1 MLKSYSR
8 VFKTL
13 FIIGDILT
21 VSGCWI
27 LVYYLWF
34 QRHSIQIYEKTPFLK
49 DHFIFLIPVI
59 AVYSISLTLLGLYKP
74 KRTTPIFSE
83 LGDVFKSSLISI
95 GILVLLFYLIKE
107 YRYSGLML
115 VSFWGITVS
124 ALFIFRTSLRRGIRI
139 LRSKGYNLRH
149 ILIVGTGSLARQ
161 VTRKIREHREFGLE
175 IFGLLSSNSE
185 DVGSTIDGVK
195 VVGTYG
201 ETRNIVKQRGIDQV
215 IFALSQKEHRI
226 LIVLV
231 GMIAGT
237 MADIC
242 VIPDLR
248 YNFFTLRHGVED
260 FDGLL
265 VIRLRESPL
274 YGWNTIIKKC
284 LDFSIALVVLIIS
297 SPLLVLIAVMIK
309 IESPGPVFYKQ
320 ERIGYDG
327 TVFKMIKFRSMR
339 EDAETKS
346 GAVWAKEDDPRRTRL
361 GKIMRKTSIDEIPQL
376 INVLKGEM
384 SLVGP
389 RPERPV
395 FIKQFKSRIPSYMLR
410 HKIKAGM
417 TGWAQIHGLRGNTS
431 LEKRIEYDL
440 YYIENW
446 SFWLDIKI
454 LFLTIPA
461 LFKGKGAY

>member
-1 MLKSYSR
+1 MLKSYRR

-13 FIIGDILT
+13 FILCDILT
-21 VSGCWI
+21 ISGCWI
-27 LVYYLWF
+27 FVYYLWF
-34 QRHSIQIYEKTPFLK
+34 QRQSIEVYEKTPFLK

-95 GILVLLFYLIKE
+95 GILTLLFYLIKE

-161 VTRKIREHREFGLE
+161 VTRKILQHQEFGLQ
-175 IFGLLSSNSE
+175 ISGLVSKKSE

-195 VVGTYG
+195 VVGTYK
-201 ETRNIVKQRGIDQV
+201 ETKNIVKQRRIDQV

-226 LIVLV
+226 LMLLV
-231 GMIAGT
+231 GEVADT
-237 MADIC
+237 MSDIC
-242 VIPDLR
+242 IIPDLR
-248 YNFFTLRHGVED
+248 YHFFTLRHGVEN
-260 FDGLL
+260 FNGFS

-274 YGWNTIIKKC
+274 YGWNGIIKKC
-284 LDFSIALVVLIIS
+284 LDFCIALVMLIIS
-297 SPLLVLIAVMIK
+297 FPMLALIAVMIK
-309 IESPGPVFYKQ
+309 IETPGPVFYKQ
-320 ERIGYDG
+320 ERMGYDG
-327 TVFKMIKFRSMR
+327 KLFKIIKFRSMKQ
-339 EDAETKS
+339 DAEAQT
-346 GAVWAKEDDPRRTRL
+346 GAVWAKANDSRCTTL
-361 GKIMRKTSIDEIPQL
+361 GKIMRRTSIDEIPQL

-395 FIKQFKSRIPSYMLR
+395 FVKQFNNRIPSYMLR
-410 HKIKAGM
+410 HKVKAGM

-431 LEKRIEYDL
+431 LEKRIKYDI

-461 LFKGKGAY
+461 LFKGKS